1 MSACEICWAE
11 ASRKA
16 FISGRLTA
24 ELYHAELDA
33 HPEHGDVNPSV
44 DENPL

>member
-16 FISGRLTA
+16 LMLGGTTVERYL
-24 ELYHAELDA
+24 AELDA
-33 HPEHGDVNPSV
+33 HPEHETAVEQGG
-44 DENPL
+44 EHRG

>member
-16 FISGRLTA
+16 LMLGGMTT
-24 ELYHAELDA
+24 EYYHAELDA
-33 HPEHGDVNPSV
+33 HPEHAAAATEGG
-44 DENPL
+44 ER